1 MLSSLD
7 EVNGRQDFDNTV
19 QTLIVPPGSES
30 IDQTISIPIFEDR
43 INEAVEGLM
52 LIVRVN
58 KTLSNPSDLANL
70 KLINEG
76 VCLLRI
82 ADDDSAFRIFK
93 IQAKY

>member
-1 MLSSLD
+1 MLSFLD